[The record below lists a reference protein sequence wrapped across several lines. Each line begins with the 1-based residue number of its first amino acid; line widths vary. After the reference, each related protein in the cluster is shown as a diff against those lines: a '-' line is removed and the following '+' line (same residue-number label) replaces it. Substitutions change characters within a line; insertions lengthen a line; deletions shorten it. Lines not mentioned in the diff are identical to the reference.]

1 MPGVFNFLKKGSW
14 DLPRKSM
21 SPEAHEKIML
31 EVMKG

>member
-14 DLPRKSM
+14 DLPRKS
-21 SPEAHEKIML
+21 PEAHEKIML